1 MPQTDDEMTDA
12 MILRSATI
20 RDADLLL
27 ELRNDPET
35 RKASHNTAEVQ
46 TGEHVSWLARTLDDP
61 HRRLFVGEEDGV
73 PVGTIRADS
82 SGGVWELSWTVAA
95 NARGQGL
102 AKQMV
107 ALLAHQIPEPI
118 RAEVKV
124 GNIASARIAEHAGM
138 EFDREE
144 DGMLHYRRAALI

>member
-1 MPQTDDEMTDA
+1 
-12 MILRSATI
+12 MIRRQEKLVTTRRKSRQASTSLGWQERSTI
-20 RDADLLL
+20 
-27 ELRNDPET
+27 PIGGY
-35 RKASHNTAEVQ
+35 S
-46 TGEHVSWLARTLDDP
+46 
-61 HRRLFVGEEDGV
+61 VGEEDGV
-73 PVGTIRADS
+73 PVGTIRADT

-124 GNIASARIAEHAGM
+124 GNIASARIAEQAGM

-144 DGMLHYRRAALI
+144 DGVLHYRRAALI